1 MPTYNNRIL
10 HRISGTTSQVTPAQK
25 ILMVGELG
33 YTYATGDS
41 NGGDRLFIGV
51 APYNDSNNA
60 ATVIHTIGGK
70 YYTDMMHHPKGTLT
84 AGGAII
90 TDANNK
96 IDKLLVDNFVIDNN
110 AITNTNREITVD
122 AQGDV
127 ILTTNGA
134 GVINVS
140 NSKITNVADPTALTD
155 AVNIQYMRAT
165 AGLVKGNTGEKPWR
179 SNHLPDYY
187 LSILGSTAGSN
198 ITTTVSNPLNVNGI
212 AQVNIDLSDNP
223 SITSATI
230 GGITLNNSILT
241 AVGNI
246 ILDPNSDTGPAGKVV
261 IQGDLQVDG
270 VTTTINSTELTI
282 NDKLIT
288 LANNS
293 PDSATSNGGGI
304 LLAGANASM
313 IYNSTTDKWVFNKDI
328 SAPNLNVTGD
338 FVASTLTGKYL
349 GFDSDFNAKSTTD
362 LSEGTNLYYTQ
373 ARFDSALGDKTTT
386 NVAEGTNLY
395 YTQARFDTAFTAKS
409 TDNLSEGS
417 TNLYFT
423 ETRVKNSLSV
433 NDAGGD
439 GSLTY
444 DSSSGQFT
452 YTGPSSTEVRSHFA
466 AQGDLAY
473 DSSTGVFSIDVENVY
488 TSVNFDSDLGS
499 TTTASLPE
507 GTNLY
512 YTTVRF
518 DSDFNDN
525 NTDNLSE
532 GSTNLYFTAERVDDR
547 VSELLAAAEGLDA
560 TYDDASG
567 VLTLSTE
574 LATST
579 NIGGAS
585 FDSIDFVVTTGQVE
599 LNIIDCGTY

>member
-10 HRISGTTSQVTPAQK
+10 HRISGTTSNVTPGMK
-25 ILMVGELG
+25 VLMVGELG
-33 YTYATGDS
+33 YTYAAGDS
-41 NGGDRLFIGV
+41 SGGDRLFIGV
-51 APYNDSNNA
+51 GPYNDSQNA
-60 ATVIHTIGGK
+60 ATVVHTIGGK
-70 YYTDMMHHPKGTLT
+70 YYTDMMDHPKGTLT
-84 AGGAII
+84 AGSAII

-96 IDKLLVDNFVIDNN
+96 IDKLKVDNFVIDDNK
-110 AITNTNREITVD
+110 ITNTNTEITLD
-122 AQGDV
+122 AQGDI

-134 GVINVS
+134 GVVNVS
-140 NSKITNVADPTALTD
+140 NNKITNVADPTSLTD

-165 AGLVKGNTGEKPWR
+165 SGLVKGDTGEKPWR
-179 SNHLPDYY
+179 SNHNPNYY
-187 LSILGSTAGSN
+187 LSILGSTTGSN

-223 SITSATI
+223 SITSATV

-246 ILDPNSDTGPAGKVV
+246 ILDPNNDTGPAGKVV

-270 VTTTINSTELTI
+270 TTTTINSTELTI

-288 LANNS
+288 LADNS

-304 LLAGANASM
+304 FLAGANASM
-313 IYNSTTDKWVFNKDI
+313 TYNSTTDKWVFNKDI
-328 SAPNLNVTGD
+328 SAPNLD
-338 FVASTLTGKYL
+338 VAGLVAGTLTGKYL

-373 ARFDSALGDKTTT
+373 ARFDAALAAKTTT
-386 NVAEGTNLY
+386 DVAEGTNLY
-395 YTQARFDTAFTAKS
+395 YTQGRFDTAFTAKN

-423 ETRVKNSLSV
+423 ETRAKNSISV

-444 DSSSGQFT
+444 DSAAGQFT
-452 YTGPSSTEVRSHFA
+452 YTGPSSTEVRAHFA

-488 TSVNFDSDLGS
+488 TSTNFDSDLGS
-499 TTTASLPE
+499 TNTGALPE

-532 GSTNLYFTAERVDDR
+532 GSSNLYFTNERVDDR
-547 VSELLAAAEGLDA
+547 VASLLSAAEGLDA